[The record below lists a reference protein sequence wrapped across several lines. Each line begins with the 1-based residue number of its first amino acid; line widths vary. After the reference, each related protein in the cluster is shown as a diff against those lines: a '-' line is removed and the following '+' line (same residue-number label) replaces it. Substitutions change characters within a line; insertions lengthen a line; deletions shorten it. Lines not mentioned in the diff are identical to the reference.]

1 MRTQNLA
8 SPAAA
13 FAARCRSA
21 LLRVACTGLALACLY
36 GTAGSE
42 AAAQTRYT
50 CRDDSGNNYLSFRAC
65 PQGMKTT
72 SVSAGPTAS
81 ESRSERSPSRPA
93 PSSPAP
99 DHQQY
104 MSERCRTLSDT
115 LRSAYSRNIK
125 ADVQDGMRREYER
138 DCRDQESEASS
149 RFYREKREARQQQRD
164 DEREAALAAQASQAD
179 EARRGQQCAES
190 RRILT
195 LKKARTDLSEG
206 ERSDLKRF
214 EDAYLARCAR

>member
-1 MRTQNLA
+1 MRMHHHSLRIAAHTRYYSLRFACASLLLA
-8 SPAAA
+8 
-13 FAARCRSA
+13 A
-21 LLRVACTGLALACLY
+21 LGGLAP
-36 GTAGSE
+36 SE
-42 AAAQTRYT
+42 ASAQTRYT
-50 CRDDSGNNYLSFRAC
+50 CRDDNGNNYTSFRAC

-81 ESRSERSPSRPA
+81 EYRSERTPSRA
-93 PSSPAP
+93 QPSAPAP

-115 LRSAYSRNIK
+115 LRSAYSRGIK
-125 ADVQDGMRREYER
+125 ADVQSGMRREFER
-138 DCRDQESEASS
+138 DCRDEESDASS
-149 RFYREKREARQQQRD
+149 RYHQEQRDARRQRREEDRQQQM
-164 DEREAALAAQASQAD
+164 AQQASQAD

-190 RRILT
+190 RRILH

>member
-1 MRTQNLA
+1 MRLQHPYFPALA
-8 SPAAA
+8 ARAQRGLRAA
-13 FAARCRSA
+13 FA
-21 LLRVACTGLALACLY
+21 GLALVALY
-36 GTAGSE
+36 GATAPE
-42 AAAQTRYT
+42 ASAQTRYT
-50 CRDDSGNNYLSFRAC
+50 CRDEAGNTYTSWRAC
-65 PQGMKTT
+65 PQGMRTT
-72 SVSAGPTAS
+72 SVSAGPAVS
-81 ESRSERSPSRPA
+81 EYRSERSTSRSV

-115 LRSAYSRNIK
+115 LRAAYSRNIK
-125 ADVQDGMRREYER
+125 ADVQDGMRREFER
-138 DCRDQESEASS
+138 DCRDEESEASS
-149 RFYREKREARQQQRD
+149 RYHREKREARQQQRD
-164 DEREAALAAQASQAD
+164 DERQAALAQQASQAD

>member
-1 MRTQNLA
+1 MDYL
-8 SPAAA
+8 SPANP
-13 FAARCRSA
+13 ARNRQS
-21 LLRVACTGLALACLY
+21 LRLACASLVLVAL
-36 GTAGSE
+36 GALTPSE
-42 AAAQTRYT
+42 AGAQTRYT
-50 CRDDSGNNYLSFRAC
+50 CRDDNGNQYTTWRAC

-72 SVSAGPTAS
+72 SVSAGPTVS
-81 ESRSERSPSRPA
+81 EYRSSERAPSRSV

-115 LRSAYSRNIK
+115 LRTAYSRNIK
-125 ADVQDGMRREYER
+125 ADVQSGMRREFER
-138 DCRDQESEASS
+138 DCREEESDAAS
-149 RFYREKREARQQQRD
+149 RLHKEQREARQQR
-164 DEREAALAAQASQAD
+164 REEDRQQQMAQQASEAE

-190 RRILT
+190 RRILHF
-195 LKKARTDLSEG
+195 KKARTDLTEG